1 MQVKH
6 SHRVSRC
13 LAMLISVLIFTGCVG
28 KGGTMISLRINEQMA
43 PPSSSTRSQ
52 QVYLANEA
60 EDAHPGRPNIGEATW
75 TLFFFHVDGIQANS
89 PITTQMTA
97 LAKQAFE
104 KAGYQVHPVAARD
117 MSSSGRPVV
126 HVRVDTFWYDMWSYP
141 WPFVPISGR
150 TVVTVSIKDPD
161 SRELYARQFQGKGW
175 EACWFGSCADEVE
188 SAVAESLTGIMNQ
201 ISQWASE
208 EAFRKV
214 VMANGAQQHRAG
226 P

>member
-1 MQVKH
+1 MSGRH
-6 SHRVSRC
+6 HHRV
-13 LAMLISVLIFTGCVG
+13 LAQVAMWISVVLLTGCVG
-28 KGGTMISLRINEQMA
+28 KGGTMISLRTIEQMA

-52 QVYLANEA
+52 QIYLASEA

-104 KAGYQVHPVAARD
+104 KAGYQVHSVAARD
-117 MSSSGRPVV
+117 TLSSGHPVV

-150 TVVTVSIKDPD
+150 TVVTVSVKQPD
-161 SRELYARQFQGKGW
+161 GRELYARQFQGKGW

-201 ISQWASE
+201 LSQWASE

-214 VMANGAQQHRAG
+214 VMADGTEQRRAG

>member
-1 MQVKH
+1 MQGSH
-6 SHRVSRC
+6 NHRVIVQI
-13 LAMLISVLIFTGCVG
+13 AMWISVLLLTGCVG
-28 KGGTMISLRINEQMA
+28 KGGTMISLRTNEPMA
-43 PPSSSTRSQ
+43 PPSPSISSQ
-52 QVYLANEA
+52 QVFLANEA

-89 PITTQMTA
+89 PIPTQMTA

-104 KAGYQVHPVAARD
+104 KAGFQVRPVGGRD
-117 MSSSGRPVV
+117 PSSNGHPVV

-150 TVVTVSIKDPD
+150 TVVTVSVKDLD
-161 SRELYARQFQGKGW
+161 GRELYARQFQGKGW
-175 EACWFGSCADEVE
+175 EACWFGSCGDEVE

-201 ISQWASE
+201 LAQWASE

-214 VMANGAQQHRAG
+214 VMAGGVQHRVG